1 MARRITI
8 LLLAALLIAALATL
22 PLFLKAFH
30 IRVGLSIFLS
40 AGFAVCWWLLAGFT
54 SYYSF
59 GHTAFVGI
67 GAFAAALALRAV
79 PEASPALQLAWGLG
93 AGLVVAGGIATIIAW
108 PILRLRGH
116 YFTIAMLAVALVL
129 GEAVAAFPVFG
140 GSTGLALPNLAPMSV
155 RVEAFVYWI
164 ALALLAI
171 VLAIAWAISRSRLGY
186 GLAAIREDE
195 DAAQMLGVPTTRFK
209 VVAFVLSG
217 ALTGLIG
224 AVYALNLGYITTDSV
239 FRGSLSLEMI
249 VNSLVGGM
257 GSVLGPV
264 IGAAVMTGVTKL
276 LLADLLE
283 YHLAIT
289 GVLIIAVVLVAPD
302 GIVGLWRRRRAQGTE
317 R

>member
-1 MARRITI
+1 MTRTLLI
-8 LLLAALLIAALATL
+8 LLAALVLIALLATL
-22 PLFLKAFH
+22 PFFLKAFY

-40 AGFAVCWWLLAGFT
+40 AGFAVCWWMLAGFT
-54 SYYSF
+54 AYYSF
-59 GHTAFVGI
+59 GHTAFVGV
-67 GAFAAALALRAV
+67 GAFAAGLALREMPGV
-79 PEASPALQLAWGLG
+79 TPLLQLGLALIAGLG
-93 AGLVVAGGIATIIAW
+93 VAGLIAAVIAW

-129 GEAVAAFPVFG
+129 GEAVSAFPVFG
-140 GSTGLALPNLAPMSV
+140 GSSGLSLPNLAPISV
-155 RVEAFVYWI
+155 RVEAFFYW
-164 ALALLAI
+164 LALGLLGI
-171 VLAIAWAISRSRLGY
+171 VMAIAWAISRSRLGY

-209 VVAFVLSG
+209 AIAFVLSG
-217 ALTGLIG
+217 GLTGALG
-224 AVYALNLGYITTDSV
+224 AIYALNLGYITTDSV

-257 GSVLGPV
+257 GSLLGPV

-289 GVLIIAVVLVAPD
+289 GALIIAVVLVAPD
-302 GIVGLWRRRRAQGTE
+302 GIAGLWRRRRIRQ
-317 R
+317 

>member
-1 MARRITI
+1 MART
-8 LLLAALLIAALATL
+8 LLIVGLALLVFAALATL
-22 PLFLKAFH
+22 PLFLKAFY

-54 SYYSF
+54 AYYSF
-59 GHTAFVGI
+59 GHTAFIGV
-67 GAFAAALALRAV
+67 GAFAAALTLRAV
-79 PEASPALQLAWGLG
+79 AAAAPGLQLAAGLL
-93 AGLVVAGGIATIIAW
+93 AGLVTAAVIAAAIAW

-129 GEAVAAFPVFG
+129 GEAVSAFPVFG
-140 GSTGLALPNLAPMSV
+140 GSSGLSLPNIAPSGM
-155 RVEAFVYWI
+155 RVEAFFYWL

-171 VLAIAWAISRSRLGY
+171 VMAIAWIIARSRLGY

-217 ALTGLIG
+217 GLTGALG

-257 GSVLGPV
+257 GSLLGPV
-264 IGAAVMTGVTKL
+264 IGAAIMTGVTKL
-276 LLADLLE
+276 MLADLLE

-289 GVLIIAVVLVAPD
+289 GLLIVAVVLVAPD
-302 GIVGLWRRRRAQGTE
+302 GVAGLWRRTRR
-317 R
+317 

>member
-1 MARRITI
+1 MARTLLVVVLA
-8 LLLAALLIAALATL
+8 LLLFAALATL
-22 PLFLKAFH
+22 PLFLKAFY

-54 SYYSF
+54 AYYSF
-59 GHTAFVGI
+59 GHTAFVGV
-67 GAFAAALALRAV
+67 GAFAAALTLRAV
-79 PEASPALQLAWGLG
+79 AAAAPGLQLAAGLL
-93 AGLVVAGGIATIIAW
+93 AGLVTAAVIAAAIAW

-129 GEAVAAFPVFG
+129 GEAVSAFPVFG
-140 GSTGLALPNLAPMSV
+140 GSAGLSLPNIAPSGM
-155 RVEAFVYWI
+155 RVEAFFYWL

-171 VLAIAWAISRSRLGY
+171 VMAIAWIISRSRLGY

-217 ALTGLIG
+217 GLTGALG

-257 GSVLGPV
+257 GSLLGPV
-264 IGAAVMTGVTKL
+264 IGAAIMTGVTKL
-276 LLADLLE
+276 VLADLLE

-289 GVLIIAVVLVAPD
+289 GLLIVAVVLVAPD
-302 GIVGLWRRRRAQGTE
+302 GVAGLWRRTRR
-317 R
+317 

>member
-1 MARRITI
+1 MNRNLLI
-8 LLLAALLIAALATL
+8 LLAALVLIALAATL
-22 PLFLKAFH
+22 PFFLKAFY

-40 AGFAVCWWLLAGFT
+40 AGFAVCWWMLAGFT
-54 SYYSF
+54 AYYSF
-59 GHTAFVGI
+59 GHTAFIGV
-67 GAFAAALALRAV
+67 GAFAAALALRGATDAAPAV
-79 PEASPALQLAWGLG
+79 QLALALVAGLG
-93 AGLVVAGGIATIIAW
+93 VAGAIAAVIAW

-129 GEAVAAFPVFG
+129 GEAVSAFPVFG
-140 GSTGLALPNLAPMSV
+140 GSAGLSLPNLAPMSV
-155 RVEAFVYWI
+155 RVEAFFYW
-164 ALALLAI
+164 LALGLL
-171 VLAIAWAISRSRLGY
+171 VVVMAIAWAISRSRLGY

-209 VVAFVLSG
+209 AIAFVLSG
-217 ALTGLIG
+217 GLTGALG

-257 GSVLGPV
+257 GSLLGPV
-264 IGAAVMTGVTKL
+264 IGATVMTAVTKL

-283 YHLAIT
+283 YHLDIT

-302 GIVGLWRRRRAQGTE
+302 GIAGLWRRRTR

>member
-1 MARRITI
+1 MART
-8 LLLAALLIAALATL
+8 LAIVVVALVLFAALATL
-22 PLFLKAFH
+22 PLFLKAFY

-54 SYYSF
+54 AYYSF
-59 GHTAFVGI
+59 GHTAFIGV
-67 GAFAAALALRAV
+67 GAFAAGLTLREFTAAAPV
-79 PEASPALQLAWGLG
+79 LQLGVSLI
-93 AGLVVAGGIATIIAW
+93 AGLVVAGIVAAVIAW

-129 GEAVAAFPVFG
+129 GEAVSAFPVFG
-140 GSTGLALPNLAPMSV
+140 GSAGLSLPNIAPMSV
-155 RVEAFVYWI
+155 RVEAFFYWL
-164 ALALLAI
+164 ALALLAL
-171 VLAIAWAISRSRLGY
+171 VMAIAWIISRSRLGY

-209 VVAFVLSG
+209 AIAFVLSG
-217 ALTGLIG
+217 GLTGALG

-257 GSVLGPV
+257 GSLLGPV
-264 IGAAVMTGVTKL
+264 IGAAIMTGVTKL
-276 LLADLLE
+276 VLADFLE

-289 GVLIIAVVLVAPD
+289 GLLIVAVVLVAPD
-302 GIVGLWRRRRAQGTE
+302 GIAGLWRRTRR
-317 R
+317 